1 MMKKEEV
8 HTFTQEKVA
17 PILHKFRM
25 RLKKRMQED
34 LRKKVSKIW
43 SEESSWKAHGKCQ
56 GES

>member
-43 SEESSWKAHGKCQ
+43 SEENSWKAH
-56 GES
+56 